1 MPNGVLFLPSFYEA
15 IADLPDTERLGAY
28 DAVVRY
34 GLYGELVEMS
44 PVVKSLFALMR
55 PVIDSSQKRYRAAKE
70 NGSKGGRPPK
80 NQTENQSNNQIK
92 NQTHNQEKEKDSDK
106 DLEKE
111 TDSDSESKAEKEREG
126 LEGEGSSTFSLPY
139 KPLSEAAFE
148 RKREAALAKLEGRR

>member
-70 NGSKGGRPPK
+70 NGSRGGRPPK
-80 NQTENQSNNQIK
+80 NQTQNQTQNQSNY
-92 NQTHNQEKEKDSDK
+92 QTVKQEKDKDSDM
-106 DLEKE
+106 
-111 TDSDSESKAEKEREG
+111 DSEEDKAFDSAFESERDRDG

-148 RKREAALAKLEGRR
+148 RKREAALAKFEGRR